1 MDCGSQNFSS
11 APSNRDLLENN
22 RTNKEKPTS
31 VGDADIADAD
41 FSSMVV
47 AQFRRKLSQA
57 RWKPIGG
64 LRKALSEQGQLI
76 TADDL
81 HMALK
86 RLGLHLKQNE
96 CHMLFNAI
104 DQDGIGELSVDEV
117 LQTLGDGR

>member
-1 MDCGSQNFSS
+1 M
-11 APSNRDLLENN
+11 ENTALAKDTD
-22 RTNKEKPTS
+22 TN
-31 VGDADIADAD
+31 

-64 LRKALSEQGQLI
+64 LRKALSEQGQFI
-76 TADDL
+76 TVDEL

-86 RLGLHLKQNE
+86 RIGLNLKQNE
-96 CHMLFNAI
+96 CYILFNAI
-104 DQDGIGELSVDEV
+104 DQGGVGKLSVDEV